1 MTEFKNMLI
10 IKIVVAIL
18 IFAVLMSIKSV
29 FFMNIENY
37 GLNPF
42 EQNQLMD
49 TWDNFQGDYLFILI
63 SIAISL
69 IIGLKFNVKIM

>member
-1 MTEFKNMLI
+1 MNDFKNMLI

-49 TWDNFQGDYLFILI
+49 TWENFKGDYLFILFSVI
-63 SIAISL
+63 LSIT
-69 IIGLKFNVKIM
+69 IGLSIKIK

>member
-1 MTEFKNMLI
+1 MGNFKNI
-10 IKIVVAIL
+10 IFIKIIVAIL

-37 GLNPF
+37 GLSPF
-42 EQNQLMD
+42 EQNQLMG
-49 TWDNFQGDYLFILI
+49 TWNNFKGDYLFILI

-69 IIGLKFNVKIM
+69 IIGLKFNIKL

>member
-1 MTEFKNMLI
+1 MNDFKDMLF
-10 IKIVVAIL
+10 IKIVIAIL

-29 FFMNIENY
+29 FFMNIESY

-42 EQNQLMD
+42 EQNQLLD
-49 TWDNFQGDYLFILI
+49 TWEKFQGDYMFIII

-69 IIGLKFNVKIM
+69 IIGLKFNIKMM

>member
-1 MTEFKNMLI
+1 MANFKNILF

-37 GLNPF
+37 GLSPF
-42 EQNQLMD
+42 EQNQLME
-49 TWDNFQGDYLFILI
+49 TWNNFKGDYLFILI
-63 SIAISL
+63 SIVISL
-69 IIGLKFNVKIM
+69 IIGLKFNIKLA

>member
-1 MTEFKNMLI
+1 MTDFKNMI
-10 IKIVVAIL
+10 IVKIVVAVI

-42 EQNQLMD
+42 EQNQLME
-49 TWDNFQGDYLFILI
+49 TWTNFKGDYLFIII
-63 SIAISL
+63 SIALSL
-69 IIGLKFNVKIM
+69 IIGLKFNIKMV

>member
-1 MTEFKNMLI
+1 MTDFKNMI
-10 IKIVVAIL
+10 IVKIFVAFL

-29 FFMNIENY
+29 IFMNIENY

-42 EQNQLMD
+42 EQNQLLE
-49 TWDNFQGDYLFILI
+49 TWNNFKGDYLFILI

-69 IIGLKFNVKIM
+69 IIGLKFNIKMM

>member
-1 MTEFKNMLI
+1 MTDFKNMLI
-10 IKIVVAIL
+10 IKVVVAIL
-18 IFAVLMSIKSV
+18 IFAVLMSVKSV

-42 EQNQLMD
+42 EQNQLME
-49 TWDNFQGDYLFILI
+49 TWVSFKGDYLFILI

-69 IIGLKFNVKIM
+69 IIGLKFNIKMM

>member
-1 MTEFKNMLI
+1 MTDFKNMLI
-10 IKIVVAIL
+10 IKVVVAIL
-18 IFAVLMSIKSV
+18 IFAVLMSVKSV

-42 EQNQLMD
+42 EQNNLIN
-49 TWDNFQGDYLFILI
+49 TWNSFKGDYLFMLI

-69 IIGLKFNVKIM
+69 IIGLKFNIKMM